1 MIGRVHTE
9 GRPQQSNET
18 TYVVMWTG
26 FSTVC
31 ISLYTYSKKMAAL
44 MTLSF
49 SPFIS
54 FKTSKFSFM
63 KIVKR
68 EYFADEVYKTGS
80 VGLLAVLLFP
90 HTNTAAAAF

>member
-1 MIGRVHTE
+1 
-9 GRPQQSNET
+9 
-18 TYVVMWTG
+18 
-26 FSTVC
+26 
-31 ISLYTYSKKMAAL
+31 MAAL

-68 EYFADEVYKTGS
+68 EYFADEIYKTGS

>member
-1 MIGRVHTE
+1 
-9 GRPQQSNET
+9 
-18 TYVVMWTG
+18 
-26 FSTVC
+26 
-31 ISLYTYSKKMAAL
+31 L